1 MKNTDKPFG
10 PPENISGA
18 IVAQSVEQAR
28 VAMNNYLQFLEKSMS
43 ALPRAETDQ
52 TKKWMRN
59 AEQNV
64 AAAFEF
70 VEKLT
75 HVKDIQ
81 DVARIQTEFV
91 KKQMQTL
98 GDQAKDFDVAATQK
112 IMEDALG
119 HPDC

>member
-1 MKNTDKPFG
+1 MKNDDKSFG
-10 PPENISGA
+10 SSENISGA

-52 TKKWMRN
+52 TKKWMRY

-70 VEKLT
+70 VEELT
-75 HVKDIQ
+75 HAKDIQ

-98 GDQAKDFDVAATQK
+98 GEQAKDFGVTATK
-112 IMEDALG
+112 IAEDTLSR
-119 HPDC
+119 PD